1 MDVDEA
7 STAPA
12 TSERLTRTLHAV
24 LRAAE
29 LGPED
34 STVESSP
41 QPQPRRWRVARRS
54 VVVEF
59 VRLIMV
65 PLFALAGWEVA
76 HDVAPNHTG
85 ALVLGI
91 ALGSGI
97 GYVLGG
103 VFGRST
109 VTAVSEVE
117 RELQRLPA
125 ADLLAGAIGLVVGLL
140 VAVLVSI
147 PIFHLPPAAA
157 YPTVAFVYLGLG
169 SASARIGRSKSEGLL
184 ALFGVKPRAAGFR
197 RGEITVLDSSA
208 VMDGRILPLVEMGF
222 LGGTLLV
229 PREVLDELQTIA
241 DSSDPLSRSRGRK
254 ALDLLLTL
262 KREPAVE
269 LVLVEEAAVPGEEVD
284 ARLLRLCRERGGVLL
299 TNDAAL
305 AKLAEALEVPART
318 IHALADALRTPIVP
332 GERLILRLT
341 RRGRERGQAVG
352 YTEDG
357 TMMVVEDAGD
367 RVGETVPVAITN
379 VIQTSTGQ
387 MAFGKLAS
395 QRDD

>member
-1 MDVDEA
+1 MG
-7 STAPA
+7 
-12 TSERLTRTLHAV
+12 R
-24 LRAAE
+24 LRAVEPASAFE
-29 LGPED
+29 I
-34 STVESSP
+34 ESSP
-41 QPQPRRWRVARRS
+41 DLRPASDPGDPPRRRATRPS
-54 VVVEF
+54 IIVEF

-65 PLFALAGWEVA
+65 ALFALGGWEVA
-76 HDVAPNHTG
+76 HDAAPDHTG

-91 ALGSGI
+91 ALGCGI

-103 VFGRST
+103 AFGRSM

-117 RELQRLPA
+117 RELRRLPA
-125 ADLLAGAIGLVVGLL
+125 ADILASAIGLVMGLL
-140 VAVLVSI
+140 LAVLVSI

-157 YPTVAFVYLGLG
+157 YPSVAFIYLT
-169 SASARIGRSKSEGLL
+169 SAYASARIGRSKSEDLF

-208 VMDGRILPLVEMGF
+208 IMDGRIHPLVEMGF

-241 DSSDPLSRSRGRK
+241 DSSDPLLRSRGRK

-262 KREPAVE
+262 KRDPAVDLILVEEPAVAG
-269 LVLVEEAAVPGEEVD
+269 EAVD
-284 ARLLRLCRERGGVLL
+284 ARLVRLCRERGGVLL

-318 IHALADALRTPIVP
+318 IHALADALRTPILP
-332 GERLILRLT
+332 GERLSLRLT

-357 TMMVVEDAGD
+357 TMMVVEEAGH

-387 MAFGKLAS
+387 MAFGKVLPEDAS
-395 QRDD
+395 

>member
-1 MDVDEA
+1 MEPASSFEA
-7 STAPA
+7 
-12 TSERLTRTLHAV
+12 
-24 LRAAE
+24 
-29 LGPED
+29 
-34 STVESSP
+34 ESSVDHRP
-41 QPQPRRWRVARRS
+41 VPPSGDSPHRRAGRPS
-54 VVVEF
+54 IIVEF

-65 PLFALAGWEVA
+65 ALFALGGWEVA
-76 HDVAPNHTG
+76 HDVAPDHTG

-103 VFGRST
+103 AFGRST

-117 RELQRLPA
+117 RELRRLPA
-125 ADLLAGAIGLVVGLL
+125 ADILASAMGLVMGLL
-140 VAVLVSI
+140 LAVLVSI

-157 YPTVAFVYLGLG
+157 YPSVAFIYLT
-169 SASARIGRSKSEGLL
+169 SAYASARIGRSKSEDLF

-208 VMDGRILPLVEMGF
+208 MMDGRILPLVEMGF
-222 LGGTLLV
+222 VGGTLLV

-241 DSSDPLSRSRGRK
+241 DSSEPLLRTRGRK
-254 ALDLLLTL
+254 ALDLLLAL
-262 KREPAVE
+262 KRDPAVDLILVEEPAV
-269 LVLVEEAAVPGEEVD
+269 AGEEVD
-284 ARLLRLCRERGGVLL
+284 ARLVRLCRERGGVLL

-318 IHALADALRTPIVP
+318 IHALADALRTPIIP
-332 GERLILRLT
+332 GERLSLRLT

-357 TMMVVEDAGD
+357 TMMVVEEAGH

-387 MAFGKLAS
+387 MAFGKVLPEDAS
-395 QRDD
+395 